1 MLGNILTMGYK
12 STLLSTLIPVRYER
26 TINTLYDLDQSGLPL
41 AIPKATAIHHAI
53 ANDPRPIMQRIY
65 NNSILYV
72 YAGRKYTEKIRKM

>member
-26 TINTLYDLDQSGLPL
+26 TIDTLYDLDQSGVPL
-41 AIPKATAIHHAI
+41 LIPKSTTHHHAI
-53 ANDPRPIMQRIY
+53 ANDPRQIMKRVY

-72 YAGRKYTEKIRKM
+72 YAGRKSSEKFRKM

>member
-41 AIPKATAIHHAI
+41 AIPKATAMHHVI
-53 ANDPRPIMQRIY
+53 ANDQRHIMKRIY
-65 NNSILYV
+65 KNSIIYV
-72 YAGRKYTEKIRKM
+72 YAGTKSTEKIYKM